1 VTYLS
6 PPHLPLRQCYRA
18 HSRATGRLIPGRFP
32 SPVPQGERKTV
43 TALFA
48 DITGST
54 KMMHDLDPEEARAII
69 DPAIQPMI
77 KAVKSQDN
85 HIFEKSQRVQLDIP
99 TGGYRNFRAKG

>member
-1 VTYLS
+1 
-6 PPHLPLRQCYRA
+6 
-18 HSRATGRLIPGRFP
+18 
-32 SPVPQGERKTV
+32 
-43 TALFA
+43 
-48 DITGST
+48 
-54 KMMHDLDPEEARAII
+54 MMHDLDPEEARAII